1 MGNLF
6 CKQTST
12 PATSDLSTAI
22 DPTGTNFLHGS
33 STRLHPDVTD
43 CEMWFPVTHKN
54 LDKMRMKKQ
63 TKTSIG
69 EPTSHVSAP
78 EGHIAENTMKTHPG
92 LYQKHSKHTLTKLVN
107 KDQNMKLMKKHKTN
121 KKQKKQIKRTV
132 SYMNPNFDPDML
144 NMHDLTQF
152 HQQVNHLL
160 TLLEIK
166 LRNKKTKNDKTN
178 RIPNTINNQ
187 TKFTKKNKCKNKKS
201 KKTNKKPSRLNK
213 IRVATIC
220 AITGGIIHIHEGRPA
235 PSPTRVPVMSKS
247 STTDFTSLSGYL

>member
-33 STRLHPDVTD
+33 STWLHPDVTD

-63 TKTSIG
+63 TKASVG
-69 EPTSHVSAP
+69 EPTSNVSAP

-92 LYQKHSKHTLTKLVN
+92 LYQKHSKNTLTKLVN

-121 KKQKKQIKRTV
+121 KKQKKQTKRTV

-152 HQQVNHLL
+152 HQQLNHLL
-160 TLLEIK
+160 TPK
-166 LRNKKTKNDKTN
+166 MT
-178 RIPNTINNQ
+178 
-187 TKFTKKNKCKNKKS
+187 
-201 KKTNKKPSRLNK
+201 
-213 IRVATIC
+213 
-220 AITGGIIHIHEGRPA
+220 RPI
-235 PSPTRVPVMSKS
+235 
-247 STTDFTSLSGYL
+247 